1 MRFTQKICVATGVA
15 LACVA
20 MAAVSGS
27 ANAAEMTLKAVC
39 AWPINSTSCQPG
51 LRTIKAINAATK
63 GKLKI
68 NVLGGS
74 EVVKGRDD
82 FQAMRSGV
90 IDLAITTSSYYAGE
104 APVSNA
110 FSLLRG
116 NLSKKEAMEIFQH
129 SHAVTLMNNIFLEKS
144 KVHLISK
151 TNFEGFNL
159 MLAKPAETLA
169 DMKGMNIRV
178 TSPPVAFAF
187 KKLGMT
193 PVNMSPGELFT
204 ALQRGIVQGA
214 WRNPSD
220 AWTFGEHGVYKTIIE
235 PPVSRSPMTGVFI
248 AGRVWSKMS
257 SDMQATV
264 SKAAAALQP
273 TLFDFFAKNTAAAVE
288 RYQKAGV
295 KVVKLS
301 SEEAASMSAALNGY
315 WPVLIKQSPKYG
327 PQLKAALE
335 QYTK

>member
-1 MRFTQKICVATGVA
+1 MRLAQKLCVTAGVA
-15 LACVA
+15 LACVGTV
-20 MAAVSGS
+20 AVSGTAS
-27 ANAAEMTLKAVC
+27 AAEMTLKAVC

-51 LRTIKAINAATK
+51 LRVIKAINAAAK

-90 IDLAITTSSYYAGE
+90 IDLAITTSSYYSGE

-116 NLSKKEAMEIFQH
+116 GLTKKEAMEIFQH
-129 SHAVTLMNNIFLEKS
+129 SPAVTLMNKIFMEKS
-144 KVHLISK
+144 KVYMLAK

-159 MLAKPAETLA
+159 MLAKPAQTLA

-178 TSPPVAFAF
+178 TSRPVAFAF

-248 AGRVWSKMS
+248 AGRAWSKMPS
-257 SDMQATV
+257 SLQAIVT
-264 SKAAAALQP
+264 KAGADLQP
-273 TLFDFFAKNTAAAVE
+273 TLFDYFDQITQAAIK
-288 RYQKAGV
+288 RYEKAGV

-301 SEEAASMSAALNGY
+301 SKDTAGISNALNDY
-315 WPVLIKQSPKYG
+315 WPVLIKQSPKYA
-327 PQLKAALE
+327 PQLKAALG